1 MSRSRPARLRHIA
14 GIGVDR
20 MGSIADASG
29 KDFLRL
35 ENLDTDIPPDPAA
48 IARTIRA
55 ASEDADN
62 SYLPF
67 IGQAHLRE
75 VAARHVSATS
85 GVSYSGERNC
95 VISAGGLSGILNV
108 LLATIET
115 GDEVI
120 VTDPTYAGLIN
131 RVRLAGGVPRFTPF
145 CFESGGEWRLD
156 REALRA
162 SVGPKTTAMLLM
174 SPSMPS
180 GGCLDAGDWALVAE
194 LCVAHDLLLIVDTA
208 MERLVFDGRPV
219 LHPAGLPGMAER
231 TITVG
236 SSAKELRMIGWRVGW
251 IIAPDAFMPD
261 LVAVSLANVVVPVG
275 IGQDA
280 VATALENS
288 ATTLTPYVGELQARR
303 DCVLEELRG
312 LPVGVPGGG
321 WSLLLRV
328 SDFGLDGAAMSE
340 RLLEQ
345 GVCATAMAGWGETH
359 GGQYIRFVYANEPTR
374 RLRGLG
380 GRVRAALRL

>member
-1 MSRSRPARLRHIA
+1 MSRARPDRLSHIA

-35 ENLDTDIPPDPAA
+35 ENLDTDILPDAEA
-48 IARTIRA
+48 IARTVRA

-67 IGQAHLRE
+67 VGQVHLRD
-75 VAARHVSATS
+75 VAARHVSAMS
-85 GVSYSGERNC
+85 GIAYSGARNC

-108 LLATIET
+108 LLATIEV

-131 RVRLAGGVPRFTPF
+131 RVRLAGGVPRFVPF
-145 CFESGGEWRLD
+145 RFEAGSEWRLD

-162 SVGPKTTAMLLM
+162 GIGPKTTTMLLM

-208 MERLVFDGRPV
+208 MERLVYDGRPV

-251 IIAPDAFMPD
+251 IVAPEAFMPD

-280 VATALENS
+280 VAIALERS
-288 ATTLTPYVGELQARR
+288 ATTLAPYVAELQARR
-303 DCVLEELRG
+303 DCVLAELRG

-345 GVCATAMAGWGETH
+345 GVCATTMAGWGETH
-359 GGQYIRFVYANEPTR
+359 GKQYIRFVYANEPVD

-380 GRVRAALRL
+380 ERVRAALGL

>member
-1 MSRSRPARLRHIA
+1 MTRSRPARLHHIA

-35 ENLDTDIPPDPAA
+35 ENLDTDILPDPEA
-48 IARTIRA
+48 IARTVRA
-55 ASEDADN
+55 ATEDADN

-67 IGQAHLRE
+67 IGQARLRDI
-75 VAARHVSATS
+75 AARHVSAIS

-108 LLATIET
+108 LLATIEV

-131 RVRLAGGVPRFTPF
+131 RVRLAGGIPRFVPF
-145 CFESGGEWRLD
+145 SFEPGGEWRLD
-156 REALRA
+156 RAALRA
-162 SVGPKTTAMLLM
+162 SIGPKTTAMLLM

-180 GGCLDAGDWALVAE
+180 GGCLDAADWALVAE

-251 IIAPDAFMPD
+251 IVAPDAFMPD

-288 ATTLTPYVGELQARR
+288 ATTLAPYVDELQARR

-359 GGQYIRFVYANEPTR
+359 GARYIRFVYANEPTR
-374 RLRGLG
+374 RLRALG
-380 GRVRAALRL
+380 ARVRAALDL